1 MIEIP
6 NYEIGSM
13 TGRGGVAEVYKAT
26 HKLLD
31 RTVAIKIIS
40 HAKSGDVAD
49 KRFLKEARVVAGLRH
64 PNIVSIYDVGVL
76 EDKYY
81 IIMEFLEGGDLKQ
94 KLEAGVS
101 VDESIA
107 ILKQMASALAHAHD
121 KGFIH
126 RDIKSQNIMFRSDGT
141 AVLTDFGIVKD
152 LTVDSGY
159 TMDGT
164 SVGTPHYMSPEQAQG
179 SSAIDWR
186 TDLYSLGVTFYE
198 MITGSV
204 PYTADSAV
212 AVALRHIKDP
222 VPRLPAHLS
231 RYQTII
237 DRLMAKRPEKRFQSA
252 HELLEALERL
262 PSADKTEPLADTL
275 ELTDR
280 TALHAPRS
288 PLKRGFF
295 YTAAVLAA
303 VAVIAGGVLFFGP
316 FEQLRQKI
324 GPFISQT
331 VTRSEQGGAP
341 EAQKTEAQKTG
352 AKKTEAEKADTE
364 KAAADAVEAEKS
376 GPRAPG
382 SEKAEK
388 EKAGSLDREAAPP
401 ARAEKMP
408 IQGQSSEKAPRKPR
422 DAARLY
428 QSAQALFEQ
437 GNYTAALELTRQALS
452 QAPDHKELKKLL
464 LLCKAR
470 ISVEENRLSVP
481 DDDNALAYYRQLL
494 ELDPDNPEA
503 RKGIETIAGRFENQA
518 RSAYQNKDYDRALD
532 NIAKYREIRPAD
544 EDAELMEWMIRGS
557 RQYAAGRYLSPE
569 GDSAAYYFRKVLNKA
584 PQKEEIARRLARA
597 RVLGPLSEID
607 PGTSIQ
613 EQLPRFQKVFKALQ
627 AGIEEH
633 GTEAMEDVRQSLAA
647 RLKAVVDAGIER
659 AGAIPDAFI
668 ALVTEHLPEFSDI
681 FKGRYK
687 ELVAGG
693 DDARGLENQAD
704 FYLKALRLDP
714 SRDPAREK
722 IKTVARQMLAQGD
735 AKAVVVLKEA
745 MNTVSDDGDF
755 KAMLERI
762 QAVRDAKAELFTRLY
777 QIKGLASF
785 SEKIPAYRNF
795 FDDLESAA
803 DQHGRQKMA
812 DPLETAREQLKN
824 EVLSQKKQGHQL
836 PEAFIELTVKHFPE
850 LEDFIADAQ
859 YEILIKK
866 AEQAKSVTEKAD
878 MYISALAL
886 NPNRPEASEAIRAL
900 ILAAEKNGD
909 HDRAISMLDRA
920 MAAAPSNG
928 LIAELDEK
936 IGRHVEIYPTASG
949 CGEKNRITEAP
960 VTLDALN
967 FCLEYRNMAP
977 DSIVHVSIAKNG
989 GQSMDMPVLL
999 QSDSGSRTIN
1009 LSAPVEGFTV
1019 GPYSIT
1025 VKQNQKI
1032 LSSSRIQF
1040 IPKRR

>member
-1 MIEIP
+1 
-6 NYEIGSM
+6 M
-13 TGRGGVAEVYKAT
+13 TGRGGVAVVYKAT

-94 KLEAGVS
+94 KLEAGLS
-101 VDESIA
+101 VDESIG

-212 AVALRHIKDP
+212 AVALKHIKDP
-222 VPRLPAHLS
+222 VPKLPAHLS

-288 PLKRGFF
+288 PLKRGFL

-331 VTRSEQGGAP
+331 VLRSEQGGAP
-341 EAQKTEAQKTG
+341 AAEKTEA
-352 AKKTEAEKADTE
+352 
-364 KAAADAVEAEKS
+364 
-376 GPRAPG
+376 
-382 SEKAEK
+382 EKAEK
-388 EKAGSLDREAAPP
+388 EKAESPDREAAPP
-401 ARAEKMP
+401 ASAEKMP
-408 IQGQSSEKAPRKPR
+408 IQAQPTEKPSRKASEVV
-422 DAARLY
+422 RLY

-470 ISVEENRLSVP
+470 ISVEENRLSMP
-481 DDDNALAYYRQLL
+481 DDDNALAYYRQLF

-503 RKGIETIAGRFENQA
+503 REGIETIAGRFENQA
-518 RSAYQNKDYDRALD
+518 RSAYQDKDYDRALD

-569 GDSAAYYFRKVLNKA
+569 GDSAAYYFRKVLEKA
-584 PQKEEIARRLARA
+584 PQKEAIARRLASA

-613 EQLPRFQKVFKALQ
+613 DQLPRFQKVFKAFQ

-633 GTEAMEDVRQSLAA
+633 GAEAMGDVRQALAE
-647 RLKAVVDAGIER
+647 RIKAVVDAGIER
-659 AGAIPDAFI
+659 SGAIPDAFI
-668 ALVTEHLPEFSDI
+668 SLVTEHLPEFSDI
-681 FKGRYK
+681 FQDRY
-687 ELVAGG
+687 EGLVTGG
-693 DDARGLENQAD
+693 DDARGLETQAD
-704 FYLKALRLDP
+704 FYLKALRLNP

-722 IKTVARQMLAQGD
+722 IKTVARQMVAQGD
-735 AKAVVVLKEA
+735 AQAVGVLKEA
-745 MNTVSDDGDF
+745 MNTVSDDGEF

-762 QAVRDAKAELFTRLY
+762 QA
-777 QIKGLASF
+777 
-785 SEKIPAYRNF
+785 
-795 FDDLESAA
+795 
-803 DQHGRQKMA
+803 
-812 DPLETAREQLKN
+812 
-824 EVLSQKKQGHQL
+824 
-836 PEAFIELTVKHFPE
+836 
-850 LEDFIADAQ
+850 
-859 YEILIKK
+859 
-866 AEQAKSVTEKAD
+866 
-878 MYISALAL
+878 
-886 NPNRPEASEAIRAL
+886 
-900 ILAAEKNGD
+900 
-909 HDRAISMLDRA
+909 
-920 MAAAPSNG
+920 
-928 LIAELDEK
+928 
-936 IGRHVEIYPTASG
+936 
-949 CGEKNRITEAP
+949 
-960 VTLDALN
+960 
-967 FCLEYRNMAP
+967 
-977 DSIVHVSIAKNG
+977 
-989 GQSMDMPVLL
+989 
-999 QSDSGSRTIN
+999 
-1009 LSAPVEGFTV
+1009 
-1019 GPYSIT
+1019 
-1025 VKQNQKI
+1025 
-1032 LSSSRIQF
+1032 
-1040 IPKRR
+1040 